1 MTNLAQLQW
10 LCRRGIKEM
19 DLLLENYLNCD
30 FVAASKEE
38 QEEFIALL
46 NLDDATLM
54 SYIFSPELPDSVR
67 NYQRILE
74 KLRSS

>member
-30 FVAASKEE
+30 FVVASKEE

-46 NLDDATLM
+46 NLDDATLI
-54 SYIFSPELPDSVR
+54 SYIFSPELPDSAR

-74 KLRSS
+74 KLRAS